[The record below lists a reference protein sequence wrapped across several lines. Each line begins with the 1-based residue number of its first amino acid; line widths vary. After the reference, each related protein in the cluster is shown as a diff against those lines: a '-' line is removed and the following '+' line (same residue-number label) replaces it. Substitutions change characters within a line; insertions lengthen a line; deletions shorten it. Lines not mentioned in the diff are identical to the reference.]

1 MQPERPPQSYV
12 LLASPQV
19 KEKHG
24 TALFNG
30 TGHATP
36 PHAWGSLHRRI
47 YCKIVSYLNILTN
60 NLSVMQDSLIPLP
73 NLLVAEW
80 SDGIG
85 AEIAAAVPSDHP
97 ARTLGCE
104 N

>member
-12 LLASPQV
+12 LLDLKTKVVKASPQV

-36 PHAWGSLHRRI
+36 PHAWGSSRRRI

-73 NLLVAEW
+73 NLLVTE
-80 SDGIG
+80 
-85 AEIAAAVPSDHP
+85 
-97 ARTLGCE
+97 
-104 N
+104 